1 MGWGQAATRFRR
13 RACEFPA
20 DPLGVWQIG
29 LAGKKT
35 AVPFSIR
42 LSPEVY
48 VGTLTLSRLGALR
61 KKFQEKAK

>member
-1 MGWGQAATRFRR
+1 
-13 RACEFPA
+13 
-20 DPLGVWQIG
+20 VWQIG